1 MDYKSGYNSGNIDLH
16 IHSTASDGSLDPL
29 DILSLAKKAGI
40 KAFALTDHDS
50 IDGTKKILAHPH
62 LLYPIKFLTGVE
74 ISAAFPEFLSASGS
88 FHILGYGIRLDH
100 PGLNQALQ
108 QQKTARKNRNPQMIA
123 RLNELGFDMSLDEVI
138 SASEK
143 DAQIGRPHIA
153 RVMVQKGF
161 AQSINDVFDTYIGKG
176 KPAYIDKPRVNCAKA
191 IELILSA
198 GGIPIL
204 AHPGLLDVVDFNA
217 YEYFLSE
224 LVPMGLMGIEVY
236 YPGHSVEETDFFSE
250 LAETFDLLATGGSDF
265 HGAINPEIQIG
276 SGKGNLDV
284 PYVIYERLVH
294 AINQLQ
300 QSGSNPN
307 EPIPNEPKIKNPE

>member
-1 MDYKSGYNSGNIDLH
+1 LDYKSGFNSGNIDLH

-29 DILSLAKKAGI
+29 DILSLAKKTGI

-50 IDGTKKILAHPH
+50 IDGAKKILAHPH
-62 LLYPIKFLTGVE
+62 LIGPIKFLTGVE
-74 ISAAFPEFLSASGS
+74 ISAAAPEFFSASGS

-100 PGLNQALQ
+100 PGLNQVLQ

-138 SASEK
+138 AASEK

-153 RVMVQKGF
+153 RMMVQKGF
-161 AQSINDVFDTYIGKG
+161 AQSINDAFDTYIGKG
-176 KPAYIDKPRVNCAKA
+176 KPAYIDKPRVNCAEA

-236 YPGHSVEETDFFSE
+236 YPGHSVEETDFFIE
-250 LAETFDLLATGGSDF
+250 LSATFDLLATGGSDF
-265 HGAINPEIQIG
+265 HGAINPEIRI
-276 SGKGNLDV
+276 GKGTGTLDV
-284 PYVIYERLVH
+284 PYVIYERLVE
-294 AINQLQ
+294 AINQLRS
-300 QSGSNPN
+300 SGSNAN
-307 EPIPNEPKIKNPE
+307 ESDPNEPKMTNPE